1 MGITVS
7 NLDLS
12 MAAPPAPDG
21 SVAHYQARLYNVTV
35 TDADGVTTTALKKLS
50 IGQLVMAICLER
62 AVAKEKE
69 IIDMMNKLNNTSN
82 GLEGLTTI
90 ETAVLGADS
99 TLDLSTTL
107 PAPNAGVSYSS
118 FLASDSIG
126 ITVPSGGV
134 NKNSADFINALEQA
148 MDARNSINQ
157 RTMIELQSATNKRDQ
172 SYDMISNILKS
183 LNTTMTGN
191 VNNM

>member
-62 AVAKEKE
+62 AVAQEKE
-69 IIDMMNKLNNTSN
+69 IIDMMNKLNNTWN
-82 GLEGLTTI
+82 
-90 ETAVLGADS
+90 
-99 TLDLSTTL
+99 
-107 PAPNAGVSYSS
+107 
-118 FLASDSIG
+118 
-126 ITVPSGGV
+126 
-134 NKNSADFINALEQA
+134 
-148 MDARNSINQ
+148 
-157 RTMIELQSATNKRDQ
+157 EL
-172 SYDMISNILKS
+172 
-183 LNTTMTGN
+183 
-191 VNNM
+191 

>member
-7 NLDLS
+7 NIDLS
-12 MAAPPAPDG
+12 MTDPEDSSA
-21 SVAHYQARLYNVTV
+21 YLQARTYNVTV
-35 TDADGVTTTALKKLS
+35 TDADGVTTTALKNLS

-69 IIDMMNKLNNTSN
+69 IIDTMNKLNNTSN
-82 GLEGLTTI
+82 ELEGLTTN

-118 FLASDSIG
+118 FLETVG
-126 ITVPSGGV
+126 IEVPSDGV
-134 NKNSADFINALEQA
+134 NKNSSNFISQLEQA
-148 MDARNSINQ
+148 MDERNSINQ
-157 RTMIELQSATNKRDQ
+157 RTMIDLQSATNKRDQ

-183 LNTTMTGN
+183 LHTVLTGIANN
-191 VNNM
+191 V